1 MWSRLGAFLQ
11 QAVEPREPAQDLLQ
25 SFVQHWKGVT
35 QYYLDTSDESCP
47 ARNTDI
53 PWRLRQLLDILVY
66 EEGNLTP
73 SEGSGGEDKGGPADS
88 TGPCMEYLL
97 QHKILETLCTLAK
110 AEYPP
115 GMRQQVLLFF
125 GRLLSK
131 IERPLLH
138 YINVHRPVQKL
149 IALGGDTVGVTAH
162 KEELQFLS
170 SVCSKLEKDPSLIIH
185 ILEGEIVKRTTSR
198 EEENKPTTESTS
210 SKPKQTLFRALLRLC
225 LCQSQ
230 KGRLA
235 VRAKETL
242 LGVLRTAQQEVP
254 ARIIAHSDLSQQLSE
269 RLCDLHSDIPLSAH
283 PCDITSQEGTDWR
296 TEVSKEEFDA
306 MPPEMAA
313 VRRFLC
319 WVEFCNSLLRESHEM
334 VAVSIAN
341 AITEVYL
348 QGKLKEELLQVSELR
363 ILRSTALLTALFQR
377 LNSPALLRQLLI
389 FLLGEEDG
397 PEKRNDK
404 SPLLRSQLIQ
414 RCNHLSDEISLTTMH
429 LFEEMFLSSD
439 SMVLNSLVLHNLE
452 NRRYLLG
459 GSEESRPHDGE
470 TFEGTDELEE
480 DPYFTDGLPDT
491 GLQMMGRSQ
500 RPHGES
506 MGAEQSMRSF
516 LSLVPEEMK
525 SSDSGFDSYLQDALV
540 QHRSCCKLASNW
552 SWPSAPQ
559 PSSTNPSGEKFYEG
573 HFLQVLFDR
582 LGGIL
587 DQPYEMNL
595 QVTSLL
601 TRIALFPHP
610 HIQEYLLDP
619 YINLAPGARSLFSVL
634 VRVVADLAQRSLR
647 VTNFKETLHLVR
659 QQLLGETL
667 DAPLGH
673 ETLCRG
679 VVVLEEFCKELA
691 AAACVTRHPLGV

>member
-1 MWSRLGAFLQ
+1 MWNRLGAFLQ
-11 QAVEPREPAQDLLQ
+11 QAVESREPAQDLLQ

-35 QYYLDTSDESCP
+35 QYYLETTDESCQ
-47 ARNTDI
+47 ARHTDI
-53 PWRLRQLLDILVY
+53 PWRLRQLQDILVY
-66 EEGNLTP
+66 EEGELAAR
-73 SEGSGGEDKGGPADS
+73 EGAGDREISGPADN

-125 GRLLSK
+125 SRLLSK
-131 IERPLLH
+131 VHRPLLH
-138 YINVHRPVQKL
+138 YNNVHRPVQKL
-149 IALGGDTVGVTAH
+149 IALGGDSVGVTAH
-162 KEELQFLS
+162 KEELQFLT
-170 SVCSKLEKDPSLIIH
+170 SVCSKLENDSSLIVH
-185 ILEGEIVKRTTSR
+185 VLESEIVKRATST
-198 EEENKPTTESTS
+198 EENNEPATGSAS
-210 SKPKQTLFRALLRLC
+210 CKPKQTLFKALLRLC
-225 LCQSQ
+225 VCQSQ

-242 LGVLRTAQQEVP
+242 LGVLRTAQQEGP
-254 ARIIAHSDLSQQLSE
+254 ARIIAHSDLSQQLAE
-269 RLCDLHSDIPLSAH
+269 RLCDLHNDIPLSIH
-283 PCDITSQEGTDWR
+283 PCDITSQEDTDWR
-296 TEVSKEEFDA
+296 TEVSKEEYDT

-319 WVEFCNSLLRESHEM
+319 WLRFCNSLLQESHQM

-348 QGKLKEELLQVSELR
+348 QGKLHDELLQVSELH
-363 ILRSTALLTALFQR
+363 ILRSTALLTALLQH
-377 LNSPALLRQLLI
+377 LNSPPLLHQLLI
-389 FLLGEEDG
+389 FLLGEEKG
-397 PEKRNDK
+397 PERRSDK
-404 SPLLRSQLIQ
+404 SPQLRYHLIQ
-414 RCNHLSDEISLTTMH
+414 RCNHLSDEISLTTMR
-429 LFEEMFLSSD
+429 LFEEMFQSSD
-439 SMVLNSLVLHNLE
+439 AMALDSLVLLNLE
-452 NRRYLLG
+452 NRHYLSG
-459 GSEESRPHDGE
+459 GSEESRVQDME
-470 TFEGTDELEE
+470 SFEGTDELEE

-500 RPHGES
+500 RSHGES
-506 MGAEQSMRSF
+506 RGAEQSMRSF

-540 QHRSCCKLASNW
+540 QHQSCCKLAAHWN
-552 SWPSAPQ
+552 WPSAPQ
-559 PSSTNPSGEKFYEG
+559 SLSTSPTEEEFYEG
-573 HFLQVLFDR
+573 QFLQVVFDR

-634 VRVVADLAQRSLR
+634 VRVVGDLAQRSLR
-647 VTNFKETLHLVR
+647 VSNFQEMLHLMR
-659 QQLLGETL
+659 QQLLGETPE
-667 DAPLGH
+667 AMLGH
-673 ETLCRG
+673 ETLCCG

>member
-11 QAVEPREPAQDLLQ
+11 QAVESREPSQDLLQ

-35 QYYLDTSDESCP
+35 QYYLETTDESCP

-66 EEGNLTP
+66 EEGNALVREDAE
-73 SEGSGGEDKGGPADS
+73 SEDRSGSAEN
-88 TGPCMEYLL
+88 TGPCMEYFL

-125 GRLLSK
+125 SRLLSN
-131 IERPLLH
+131 IQHPLLH
-138 YINVHRPVQKL
+138 YIHVHRPVQKL

-162 KEELQFLS
+162 KEELQFLT

-185 ILEGEIVKRTTSR
+185 ILEGDNVKRSTST
-198 EEENKPTTESTS
+198 EENNEPATGSATC
-210 SKPKQTLFRALLRLC
+210 KPKQTLFRALIRLS

-235 VRAKETL
+235 VKAKEAL
-242 LGVLRTAQQEVP
+242 LGVLHTAQQEGP
-254 ARIIAHSDLSQQLSE
+254 ARIIAHSDLSQQLAG
-269 RLCDLHSDIPLSAH
+269 RLCDLHNDIPLSAH
-283 PCDITSQEGTDWR
+283 PCDIISQEDTDWR
-296 TEVSKEEFDA
+296 IEVSKEQSDS

-313 VRRFLC
+313 VRKFLC
-319 WVEFCNSLLRESHEM
+319 WLKFCNSLLQESHEM

-348 QGKLKEELLQVSELR
+348 QGKLHDELLQ
-363 ILRSTALLTALFQR
+363 
-377 LNSPALLRQLLI
+377 
-389 FLLGEEDG
+389 
-397 PEKRNDK
+397 
-404 SPLLRSQLIQ
+404 
-414 RCNHLSDEISLTTMH
+414 ISLTTMR
-429 LFEEMFLSSD
+429 LFEEILFSSD
-439 SMVLNSLVLHNLE
+439 EIALNNLVLRNLE
-452 NRRYLLG
+452 NRRYLSG
-459 GSEESRPHDGE
+459 VNEESRVQDGE
-470 TFEGTDELEE
+470 VFEGTDELEE

-500 RPHGES
+500 GHQGES
-506 MGAEQSMRSF
+506 LGSEQSMRSF

-540 QHRSCCKLASNW
+540 QHRDCCKLASHW
-552 SWPSAPQ
+552 SW
-559 PSSTNPSGEKFYEG
+559 SSTLQPFVTGPSGEEFYEG
-573 HFLQVLFDR
+573 QFLQVLFDR

-610 HIQEYLLDP
+610 HILEYLLDP

-634 VRVVADLAQRSLR
+634 VRVVADLAQRSPR
-647 VTNFKETLHLVR
+647 VSNFQETLRLVR
-659 QQLLGETL
+659 RQLLGETPEAL
-667 DAPLGH
+667 LGH

-691 AAACVTRHPLGV
+691 AAACVTRHPLGVYQ